1 MTGSVLLLA
10 GLGAW
15 QFISVLSL
23 VSLDAW
29 LTHLKVLLTIGQLLW
44 ITQPTNDC
52 EGCVKFKF

>member
-29 LTHLKVLLTIGQLLW
+29 LTHLKVLLTIGQLQW

-52 EGCVKFKF
+52 EGLC